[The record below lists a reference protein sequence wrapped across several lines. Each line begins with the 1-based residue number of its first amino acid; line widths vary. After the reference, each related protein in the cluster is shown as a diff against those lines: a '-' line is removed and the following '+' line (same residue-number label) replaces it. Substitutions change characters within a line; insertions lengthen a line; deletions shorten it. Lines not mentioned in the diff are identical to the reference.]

1 MSDPDITST
10 EQEKVAVKVKYS
22 SKAKRKRSNI
32 NDTQSEEQ
40 SDLGESNM
48 SDEKQI
54 TASPEVASKTPGTP
68 SGPKVVDVHLPGPS
82 PKRQQRDSEESQA
95 PSKPISKST
104 HARGSSTSTNSSH
117 VKPPSSARSSS
128 AKLSQH
134 RRPESPADDADETS
148 SIAESST
155 GVRVRRTEP
164 ERMQY
169 LKDQPECSELEAH
182 RAFCTRCNSWVNLG
196 KPRTYMVRRWEV
208 HRVKCDQKPPAE
220 KDDEPVTNAPS
231 QVTEPQEQPADK
243 VEPNP
248 VDEKEPLPS
257 PTTSVAVTGEND
269 DATSPTSSR
278 SIRRSEA
285 ERIAFLQADSRAQEV
300 KPHEVFCRSCQ
311 KWIKLAINAPYVL
324 ANWQA
329 HQQRCSGSFP
339 SSRIATTE
347 RKIALLNDPQ
357 VKSCSPQSIH
367 CRVCKSTV
375 ALDGAVDYDLT
386 KWNEHKEKC
395 VAMTPAPM
403 TPQGSISRIPRVF
416 PPPFSSSITSQTS
429 ASRLSRAPASSDSY
443 STEATAIADS
453 PPHKIG
459 VKRGREEAAEETE
472 EAPKDDRPTNRPR
485 TEGYEPSEKEAPSP
499 WGWFTQPLKAF
510 VRGFREGL
518 GTPSTST

>member
-1 MSDPDITST
+1 
-10 EQEKVAVKVKYS
+10 
-22 SKAKRKRSNI
+22 
-32 NDTQSEEQ
+32 
-40 SDLGESNM
+40 
-48 SDEKQI
+48 
-54 TASPEVASKTPGTP
+54 
-68 SGPKVVDVHLPGPS
+68 LPGPS
-82 PKRQQRDSEESQA
+82 PKRQQRDSEENQT
-95 PSKPISKST
+95 PSKPISKSI
-104 HARGSSTSTNSSH
+104 HARGSSTSTNSGH
-117 VKPPSSARSSS
+117 VKLSSLA
-128 AKLSQH
+128 

-196 KPRTYMVRRWEV
+196 KPRTYTVRRWEL

-220 KDDEPVTNAPS
+220 KELVS
-231 QVTEPQEQPADK
+231 YLYLQQPADK
-243 VEPNP
+243 VEPNL
-248 VDEKEPLPS
+248 VDEKDPLPS
-257 PTTSVAVTGEND
+257 PTTSVVVKKEND
-269 DATSPTSSR
+269 DAPSPTSSR

-285 ERIAFLQADSRAQEV
+285 ERMGFLQADSRAQEV

-311 KWIKLAINAPYVL
+311 KWIKLSISAPYVL
-324 ANWQA
+324 ANWEA
-329 HQQRCSGSFP
+329 HQQRCSGSLYVPRSLWLIPSNCSFSP
-339 SSRIATTE
+339 SSRVATTE

-375 ALDGAVDYDLT
+375 ALDGALDYDLT
-386 KWNEHKEKC
+386 RWNEHKEKC
-395 VAMTPAPM
+395 VATTPAPM
-403 TPQGSISRIPRVF
+403 TPQGSILRVPRVF
-416 PPPFSSSITSQTS
+416 PPFSSSITSQTS
-429 ASRLSRAPASSDSY
+429 ASRLSRAPASCDSN

-472 EAPKDDRPTNRPR
+472 ESPKDDRPTNRPR
-485 TEGYEPSEKEAPSP
+485 TEGYKPSEKEAPSP
-499 WGWFTQPLKAF
+499 WGWFMQPLKAF